1 VFSDQIVQAIRNAMA
16 SVVKESQ
23 DTVGH
28 QKMALR
34 ELDELKWLSRFASQV
49 RQAPYWTMAGWDAS
63 SRRDTSAKTPLAVKT
78 GFATPYSLD
87 ALLGETVS
95 GALLTVKATVSVATL

>member
-1 VFSDQIVQAIRNAMA
+1 MVLPATNPVI
-16 SVVKESQ
+16 E
-23 DTVGH
+23 
-28 QKMALR
+28 
-34 ELDELKWLSRFASQV
+34 
-49 RQAPYWTMAGWDAS
+49 P
-63 SRRDTSAKTPLAVKT
+63 VKT